1 MTSSSVPPPLRLR
14 INGPSAEF
22 DLYGDLDAP
31 LSPHPSFIYTPS
43 VSRSPTPPAAPPPSP
58 TEPAAAPAALV
69 VKSHRRHHNR
79 TALERQRQ
87 CGLTTT
93 AAKKL
98 ARRGGVKRMQATVK
112 PKMQEV
118 LVKFVTDVLRDT
130 VALVESR
137 RGTIVNPLDIVYA
150 LKKQA
155 ITYYGF

>member
-1 MTSSSVPPPLRLR
+1 
-14 INGPSAEF
+14 
-22 DLYGDLDAP
+22 
-31 LSPHPSFIYTPS
+31 
-43 VSRSPTPPAAPPPSP
+43 
-58 TEPAAAPAALV
+58 
-69 VKSHRRHHNR
+69 
-79 TALERQRQ
+79 
-87 CGLTTT
+87 
-93 AAKKL
+93 
-98 ARRGGVKRMQATVK
+98 MQATVK